1 MKSVEANEAGETMRV
16 KLAAAEAE
24 VERLRAAL
32 DLAGDLSKVEAR
44 AEQAEAERDTLRD
57 SYDAAAA
64 AWGRDALR
72 AELLCRD
79 ALIKDHLAR
88 ILHLENRVD
97 AEAHRAEKAE
107 AALRD
112 LVRGAEITFADERI
126 GYEEIQVDRGTL
138 ARARAFLA
146 PEEKP

>member
-44 AEQAEAERDTLRD
+44 AEQAEAERDTLR
-57 SYDAAAA
+57 
-64 AWGRDALR
+64 

-107 AALRD
+107 AALRVMINAT
-112 LVRGAEITFADERI
+112 VRMATGLYLSVNENQWPEWVVRD
-126 GYEEIQVDRGTL
+126 L
-138 ARARAFLA
+138 ARAHAVLRDTA
-146 PEEKP
+146 PREEKP